1 MHCLPSYTYSIDAR
15 RNLSKKM
22 ASLHAAFAWSFL
34 FIAVSVARP
43 NALNSK
49 QSAQNEKGTTFV
61 PADDKC
67 SIVVNG
73 DYYAG
78 PNKEI
83 KSILQGI
90 QAQLTEM
97 QEQLQQLKKANGNN
111 TGKRRKNY

>member
-1 MHCLPSYTYSIDAR
+1 MTFILV
-15 RNLSKKM
+15 
-22 ASLHAAFAWSFL
+22 AFCWGIF

-49 QSAQNEKGTTFV
+49 QSAQNGKETTTV

-78 PNKEI
+78 PSREI
-83 KSILQGI
+83 KTILSEI
-90 QAQLTEM
+90 QAQLSEM
-97 QEQLQQLKKANGNN
+97 QGQLREMKKENGNK
-111 TGKRRKNY
+111 TGKKEGIIIQNCNFVSRLHKDLTVF